1 MGKRLERARQ
11 PYGKKLKLLH
21 TWNGWITAVLAL
33 TGLLLAIGFWRA
45 VLGEGR
51 VWLKWFHTAVGIVS
65 VIPIFYYF
73 LLAGKHWKLLKRKPW
88 QRVNVMVVLAL
99 LLGWL
104 ISGIFL
110 WQYRAAG
117 PRIANLALT
126 AHDLLTWIGLPL
138 ILYHSI
144 TRARWLR
151 DLSRRSVKTEPE
163 EKDMVYTPEP
173 VYTRREFIRGAIG
186 AVMAIVF
193 APSFLQWLNE
203 AGNVD
208 SSEAMARIFDNDK
221 NMLLPPPSPSAD
233 SVLPIGG
240 GAKGHFRV
248 YTVTAIP
255 SFTNE
260 NWLFTVDGLVEKP
273 LRWTW
278 VQFVELERSVQ
289 VSDFHCV
296 TGWSVYSNTWE
307 GIPLKRLLALA
318 GVKTEA
324 RTVKLYSADG
334 VYTDELNLEQ
344 AMMDDVMVALLHD
357 GRPIPSDLGGPARL
371 IVPRMYAYKSV
382 KWLHRIELI
391 PGEHIGYWEE
401 RGYPKDAWVSN
412 P

>member
-173 VYTRREFIRGAIG
+173 VYTRREFIRGA
-186 AVMAIVF
+186 M
-193 APSFLQWLNE
+193 
-203 AGNVD
+203 
-208 SSEAMARIFDNDK
+208 
-221 NMLLPPPSPSAD
+221 LPPPSPSAD